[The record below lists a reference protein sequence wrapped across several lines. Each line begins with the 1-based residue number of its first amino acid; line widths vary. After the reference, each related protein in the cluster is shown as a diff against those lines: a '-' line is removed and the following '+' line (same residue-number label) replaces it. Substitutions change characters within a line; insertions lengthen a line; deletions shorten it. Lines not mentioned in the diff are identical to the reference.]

1 MFVFIHPEQ
10 RTRGTFAEVTFEL
23 AQEEMAAKA
32 GYTFDN
38 EDQTM
43 EVALLNKDLME
54 VLPAI
59 DEANAISEELERN
72 TRFEVMLVA
81 PQILGRRSD
90 RTEVRTCCH
99 SGS

>member
-1 MFVFIHPEQ
+1 M
-10 RTRGTFAEVTFEL
+10 TFEL